1 MVVGMG
7 NLCVSGESLGVMG
20 VFYPQNTLLSQAT
33 ILNLKTGGS
42 NDNPIYSNANPSPA
56 SPTEEQ

>member
-1 MVVGMG
+1 
-7 NLCVSGESLGVMG
+7 MG